1 MVMALRPN
9 RGGFARPFGAGWF
22 IREYLLG
29 HGPEGSTPID
39 PERGAPQADINY
51 EYKEALARAT
61 ARERAERIISRMV
74 VSGADVTE
82 EQAEKIHERELKK
95 VSRKF
100 TRMRYHSFLKYFGTL
115 KKLGWVEV
123 TSETENSAMQDHY
136 SEAPNRVYYRL
147 TEAGRKATDDEW
159 SNPLF
164 TMYPGIGAS
173 HKSRSTGWPHRKVQK
188 DSRG

>member
-1 MVMALRPN
+1 MALELRPN
-9 RGGFARPFGAGWF
+9 RGGFLRPFGCGWF

-29 HGPEGSTPID
+29 KGPEGSHAIA
-39 PERGAPQADINY
+39 PERGAAQTDINF

-82 EQAEKIHERELKK
+82 EQADRIYERELKR

-100 TRMRYHSFLKYFGTL
+100 THMRYHSFLMYFGVL
-115 KKLGWVEV
+115 KRLEWVETTGQTE
-123 TSETENSAMQDHY
+123 TSSIQDNY
-136 SEAPNRVYYRL
+136 PPAPERTYYRL
-147 TEAGRKATDDEW
+147 TKKGIEAGDEFW

-164 TMYPGIGAS
+164 TLYPEIGPS
-173 HKSRSTGWPHRKVQK
+173 HMKRP
-188 DSRG
+188 D

>member
-1 MVMALRPN
+1 M
-9 RGGFARPFGAGWF
+9 RPFGCGWF

-29 HGPEGSTPID
+29 KGPEGSRAID
-39 PERGAPQADINY
+39 PERGAAQTDINF

-82 EQAEKIHERELKK
+82 EQADRIYERELKR

-100 TRMRYHSFLKYFGTL
+100 THMRYHSFLMYFGVL
-115 KKLGWVEV
+115 KRLEWVETTGQTE
-123 TSETENSAMQDHY
+123 TSSIQDNY
-136 SEAPNRVYYRL
+136 PPAPERTYYRL
-147 TEAGRKATDDEW
+147 TKKGIEAGDEFW

-164 TMYPGIGAS
+164 TLYPEIGPS
-173 HKSRSTGWPHRKVQK
+173 HMKRP
-188 DSRG
+188 D

>member
-1 MVMALRPN
+1 MALELRPN
-9 RGGFARPFGAGWF
+9 RGGFLRPFGCGWF

-29 HGPEGSTPID
+29 RGPEGSHAID

-74 VSGADVTE
+74 LSGADVTE
-82 EQAEKIHERELKK
+82 EQADRIYERELKR

-100 TRMRYHSFLKYFGTL
+100 THMRYHSFLMYFGVL
-115 KKLGWVEV
+115 KRLGWVEI
-123 TSETENSAMQDHY
+123 TSETEPSSIQENY
-136 SEAPNRVYYRL
+136 PPAPERTYYRL
-147 TEAGRKATDDEW
+147 TKNGIEAGAELW

-164 TMYPGIGAS
+164 TLYPEIGPS
-173 HKSRSTGWPHRKVQK
+173 HMKTQG
-188 DSRG
+188 